1 MDVRVRLPVRM
12 IHYMEELRK
21 EWGLKSRSAFIE
33 RLLEKVGQEEK
44 PYSSKFTKCKLLLKF
59 LINPTSLSLKLGF

>member
-1 MDVRVRLPVRM
+1 MDVRVRLPVPM

-33 RLLEKVGQEEK
+33 RLLEVISEK
-44 PYSSKFTKCKLLLKF
+44 E
-59 LINPTSLSLKLGF
+59 